1 MLMPTGSDSRFIL
14 TPRLVLGVCIAL
26 LGVTLTLDRLRII
39 DADVVLRYFWP
50 VGMMVIGGL
59 MIAQSETSRGRTRG
73 IVLAAIGTWI
83 FLSIQGILPASIWEL
98 FWPVMLIVIGVS
110 LALQTSRRNVRTAD
124 GQPMPASSR
133 LSTFSVWSSC
143 KRTSNANPFRG
154 GDITAVMGGA
164 QIDLRTAT
172 IPPGEEASLD
182 ILAIM
187 GGVEVYVPSHWILS
201 TPIVP
206 FMGGIEDKRLAPLG
220 ADPRLVTKDAAPR
233 LVIRGFVMMGGVR
246 INN

>member
-1 MLMPTGSDSRFIL
+1 MTTMPVETDSRFML
-14 TPRLVLGVCIAL
+14 TPRLVVGVCIAL
-26 LGVTLTLDRLRII
+26 VGVTLTLDRLHII
-39 DADVVLRYFWP
+39 DADYVLRFWP
-50 VGMMVIGGL
+50 IALIVIGGL
-59 MIAQSETSRGRTRG
+59 MIGQSDSSRGRTRG
-73 IVLAAIGTWI
+73 IVLVAIGGWV
-83 FLSIQGILPASIWEL
+83 FLSSLGLVAASIWEL
-98 FWPVMLIVIGVS
+98 FWPVMLIIIGVS
-110 LALQTSRRNVRTAD
+110 LALQTARRSARLPD
-124 GQPMPASSR
+124 GTPTPSSAR

-143 KRTSNANPFRG
+143 KRASSANPFRG

-164 QIDLRTAT
+164 QIDLRAAT

-187 GGVEVYVPSHWILS
+187 GGVELFVPSHWDVS

-206 FMGGIEDKRLAPLG
+206 FMGGIEDKRLQPIG
-220 ADPRLVTKDAAPR
+220 IDPQVNKAFAPR